1 MKNTITLLLPALLLV
16 SCTFQAPNQI
26 ESGSIAGISGS
37 DFRTFT
43 PTSEIYPDAGRK
55 FTIDLVGAELTAGP
69 EWGEIT
75 GVDVVLE
82 YVSLSDNIRFG
93 DDNGNL
99 YANDPG
105 RITFR
110 FTMQL
115 EAGDVNRPQVVA
127 RRGEAGFDRCA
138 YLIPG
143 TGPGLYDIV
152 MTARHGDEV
161 ERLTYYS
168 FQINQ

>member
-1 MKNTITLLLPALLLV
+1 MKKTITLLLSALLLV

-26 ESGSIAGISGS
+26 ESGSIAEISGR

-43 PTSEIYPDAGRK
+43 PTSEIYPAGRK

-99 YANDPG
+99 DANDPG

-110 FTMQL
+110 FTMPL
-115 EAGDVNRPQVVA
+115 VAGDVNRTQVVA
-127 RRGEAGFDRCA
+127 RRGEAGFDKCA

-168 FQINQ
+168 FLIKQ